1 MKLSKEL
8 LNNLIEITSN
18 SSIACYPY
26 IGKNEKILAD
36 KAATDVM
43 RYQLNKLNIKGK
55 VVIGEGEL
63 DEAPMLYIGE
73 KLGSGNGPELDIA
86 VDPVE
91 GTNFVAENLPGSMSV
106 LAVAE
111 KGNLLNAPE
120 TYMNKIATG
129 NHIPKGS
136 IDIDFT
142 VEENINIYSE
152 ITNKKNSDI
161 TVCILDRPRHK
172 KIVSELQRLNVNI
185 KFISDGDVSGALL
198 VSDKKFNV
206 DIFMGIGGGPE
217 GVLAAAALNSLNCNF
232 QCRFL
237 FKTKKEQKR
246 AKIMGIED
254 LNKKYEI
261 DEIIKGESIFC
272 ATGITSGD
280 LMNGVIR
287 ENDKYITETI
297 ITHNESILELVK
309 KEVSITWLIEKITI
323 KDPPLVPSSIG

>member
-1 MKLSKEL
+1 MKLSQEL

-18 SSIACYPY
+18 SAIACYPF

-43 RYQLNKLNIKGK
+43 RQQLNNLNINGK

-73 KLGSGNGPELDIA
+73 KLGSGKGLEIDIA

-91 GTNFVAENLPGSMSV
+91 GTNFVAKNLPGSMSV

-120 TYMNKIATG
+120 TYMNKIAYG
-129 NHIPKGS
+129 NHIPKGLL
-136 IDIDFT
+136 DIDFS
-142 VEENINIYSE
+142 VEKNINIYSE
-152 ITNKKNSDI
+152 LTSKKNSEI
-161 TVCILDRPRHK
+161 TVCLLNRPRHK
-172 KIVSELQRLNVNI
+172 NIISELKKLHVNI
-185 KFISDGDVSGALL
+185 KLITDGDVSGALL

-217 GVLAAAALNSLNCNF
+217 GVIAAAALDALNCNF
-232 QCRFL
+232 QGRFL
-237 FKTKKEQKR
+237 FVTPKDKNR
-246 AKIMGIED
+246 AKVMGIKD

-261 DEIIKGESIFC
+261 NEIVRGESIFC

-280 LMNGVIR
+280 LMNGVTK
-287 ENDKYITETI
+287 ENDKYFTETI
-297 ITHNESILELVK
+297 MTHNKSELKLIK
-309 KEVSITWLIEKITI
+309 KEVSLT
-323 KDPPLVPSSIG
+323 

>member
-1 MKLSKEL
+1 MKLSQEL

-18 SSIACYPY
+18 SAIACFPY
-26 IGKNEKILAD
+26 IGKNDKILAD

-43 RYQLNKLNIKGK
+43 RDQLNKLNIRGK

-73 KLGSGNGPELDIA
+73 ELGRGNGPEIDIA

-91 GTNFVAENLPGSMSV
+91 GTNFVAKNLPGSMSV
-106 LAVAE
+106 LAVTE

-129 NHIPKGS
+129 DHISKGS
-136 IDIDFT
+136 MDIDFSI
-142 VEENINIYSE
+142 EKNINIYSE
-152 ITNKKNSDI
+152 ITKKKNSEI
-161 TVCILDRPRHK
+161 TVCILNRPRHN
-172 KIVSELQRLNVNI
+172 KIVSELKRLNVNI
-185 KFISDGDVSGALL
+185 KLITDGDVAGALL

-217 GVLAAAALNSLNCNF
+217 GVIAAAALDSLNCNF
-232 QCRFL
+232 QGRFI
-237 FKTKKEQKR
+237 FDTDDDKKR
-246 AKIMGIED
+246 AKEMGIED

-261 DEIIKGESIFC
+261 NEIVKGESIFC

-280 LMNGVIR
+280 LMNGVIKKD
-287 ENDKYITETI
+287 NNYITETI
-297 ITHNESILELVK
+297 ITYNKSDLELVK
-309 KEVSITWLIEKITI
+309 KVISLT
-323 KDPPLVPSSIG
+323 